1 MDKRLA
7 PQNYNYS
14 TSHDSYNED
23 EGGLELGELINII
36 RRKLLVI
43 AGFTLTITSFAFLKL
58 LITPPVYDA
67 SFEMLSES
75 LNIESSL
82 TSSNYNEISKETRQE
97 SISLELDPIELKI
110 LSSPKLISQ
119 VVEPLKEKYPEISYQ
134 NIVNDLTVEIKE
146 TSEKRN
152 ILLVA
157 YKHADEKQ
165 VLDVIDRLAQVYEDY
180 SLQKR
185 QAGIN
190 RAISFVDG
198 QIPKVASQV
207 NKLENQIN
215 DLRSKYSFIDPNI
228 SIDRITNQL
237 DTLSQEKEK
246 VVAEYQELTS
256 KVRNLDREL
265 GYPNISS
272 TTAIELGTPRYL
284 ELLNQLRD
292 IDVEIGRKSAIF
304 TNNSIEIQ
312 TLKQEKQQITALIL
326 KEGETIRQKLNNQI
340 QISNTRQQYI
350 NKEIS
355 TLQSTIRNWS
365 AISKDFEHLQEELS
379 IQNSKLSEFELQK
392 DALLVDKSQQESPWK
407 PLNSEVEAKIAKTN
421 FVNDLL
427 LSSALG
433 LLVGVGVSILWENSQ
448 KIVYTCS
455 KVEKISKLP
464 ILASIPYNFP
474 SDTLSPIK
482 ANRILP
488 SKESRLVTSA
498 QPFEKPKFSNSI
510 EAFRSLA
517 ANLNLFSFNNNLDEL
532 SSANLNSIVITSATP
547 GEGKSTVALNFA
559 KAYASLGKKVLLV
572 DTDVRSIDSLTKSLG
587 FEFHIGLID
596 ILSQNSA
603 NLGLKYIQKVPSEEN
618 LFVLAS
624 GASRIFLKNQKFSS
638 SRLLASAEMYGL
650 MDEFNAHFDLVI
662 YDLCAINGFAD
673 VSLLAGKTDGIIVV
687 AGLGKVQTTKL
698 TEALKQ
704 LRSCQAPVLGI
715 AVNQVV
721 NKG

>member
-1 MDKRLA
+1 MDKRLV

-14 TSHDSYNED
+14 TSHDSYDED

-82 TSSNYNEISKETRQE
+82 TSSNYNEISKETREE

-190 RAISFVDG
+190 RAISFVDE

-215 DLRSKYSFIDPNI
+215 DLRSKYSFVDPNI

-237 DTLSQEKEK
+237 DTLSQEKEE

-340 QISNTRQQYI
+340 QILNTRQQYI
-350 NKEIS
+350 TKEIS
-355 TLQSTIRNWS
+355 TLQSTVRNWS
-365 AISKDFEHLQEELS
+365 AISKDFEGLQEELS

-407 PLNSEVEAKIAKTN
+407 PLNPEVEAKIAKTN

-433 LLVGVGVSILWENSQ
+433 LLVGVGVSILLENSQ
-448 KIVYTCS
+448 KIIYTSS
-455 KVEKISKLP
+455 KVEKISQLP

-474 SDTLSPIK
+474 SGSLSPIK
-482 ANRILP
+482 VNRILP
-488 SKESRLVTSA
+488 SKESRLVASV
-498 QPFEKPKFSNSI
+498 QPSERSEFSNSI

-517 ANLNLFSFNNNLDEL
+517 ANLNLFSFDNNLDEL

-587 FEFHIGLID
+587 FEFQIGLID
-596 ILSQNSA
+596 ILSQNST

-673 VSLLAGKTDGIIVV
+673 VSLLAGRTDGIIVV

-704 LRSCQAPVLGI
+704 LRRCQAPILGI